1 MQPSTNETVTLEPT
15 FGMRVHRARVGHLGR
30 RHPSRGVHL
39 ARQQVEHEGVTP
51 QQHATT
57 PGRPRA
63 AGSAALKKGGWLD
76 PPRQWLATQWSGLP

>member
-1 MQPSTNETVTLEPT
+1 MQPSTGETVTLEPT
-15 FGMRVHRARVGHLGR
+15 FGMRVRRARIGHLGR

-57 PGRPRA
+57 PVRPRA
-63 AGSAALKKGGWLD
+63 VALALNKGGWLD